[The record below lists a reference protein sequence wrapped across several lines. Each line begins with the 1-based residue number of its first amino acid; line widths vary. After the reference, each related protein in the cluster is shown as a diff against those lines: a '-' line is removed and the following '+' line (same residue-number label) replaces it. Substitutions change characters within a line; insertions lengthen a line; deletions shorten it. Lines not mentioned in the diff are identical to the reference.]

1 MTPHVPLTVGRPAPE
16 GTKPNMDYTNPEDA
30 ANIDEPTH
38 QQEIGLLSGLV
49 DGTFVCV
56 NHRGFLV
63 NRTDNGSIELSR
75 DGEVLGGRYYVTENN
90 FAGLIEWLNAK
101 VALYGE
107 TA

>member
-1 MTPHVPLTVGRPAPE
+1 MGE
-16 GTKPNMDYTNPEDA
+16 TKMDKYELEDV
-30 ANIDEPTH
+30 ANIDEPTR
-38 QQEIGLLSGLV
+38 QQEIGLLSGLI
-49 DGTFVCV
+49 DGMFVCV

-63 NRTDNGSIELSR
+63 NRTGNGSIELSR

-107 TA
+107 TE

>member
-1 MTPHVPLTVGRPAPE
+1 
-16 GTKPNMDYTNPEDA
+16 MDYANPEDD
-30 ANIDEPTH
+30 ANTDEPTH

-63 NRTDNGSIELSR
+63 NRTDNGSIEVSR
-75 DGEVLGGRYYVTENN
+75 GGEVLGGRYYVTENN

>member
-63 NRTDNGSIELSR
+63 NRTDKGSIELSR
-75 DGEVLGGRYYVTENN
+75 DGEVLGDVVATTEN
-90 FAGLIEWLNAK
+90 FT
-101 VALYGE
+101 VS
-107 TA
+107 T

>member
-1 MTPHVPLTVGRPAPE
+1 
-16 GTKPNMDYTNPEDA
+16 MDYTNPEDV

-56 NHRGFLV
+56 NYRGFLV
-63 NRTDNGSIELSR
+63 NRTDSGSIELSR
-75 DGEVLGGRYYVTENN
+75 DGEVLGGRYYVTEHN

-101 VALYGE
+101 VALYGG

>member
-1 MTPHVPLTVGRPAPE
+1 MTPHVPLTAGRSAPE
-16 GTKPNMDYTNPEDA
+16 GTQPNMDYTNPEDV
-30 ANIDEPTH
+30 ANTDEPTR

-63 NRTDNGSIELSR
+63 NRTDNGSIEVSR
-75 DGEVLGGRYYVTENN
+75 DGEVLGGQYYVAENN
-90 FAGLIEWLNAK
+90 LAGLIEWLNAK
-101 VALYGE
+101 AAFYGE